1 MRLQRYLPN
10 SMDFFSPWRKMMVAA
25 LVALDLWPGWRFFVL
40 RFLHFHED
48 GGFDASG

>member
-1 MRLQRYLPN
+1 
-10 SMDFFSPWRKMMVAA
+10 MDFFSWRKMMVAA

-48 GGFDASG
+48 GGFDASE

>member
-1 MRLQRYLPN
+1 MSSKFN
-10 SMDFFSPWRKMMVAA
+10 GVVFFPWRKMMVAA

-40 RFLHFHED
+40 RLLHFHED